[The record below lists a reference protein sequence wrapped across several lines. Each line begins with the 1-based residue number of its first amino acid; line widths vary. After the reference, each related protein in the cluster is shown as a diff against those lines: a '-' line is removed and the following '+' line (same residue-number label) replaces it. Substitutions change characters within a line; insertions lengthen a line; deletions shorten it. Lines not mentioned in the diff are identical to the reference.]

1 MLTEYSEYIVLV
13 IGVVIALIGW
23 ALKKEHTRIEA
34 LEKELGDLSDRI
46 SNAVTNISNNDT
58 RDSEWRKRVEEN
70 HKRFATVDEQRRED
84 ARNIYDKM
92 QTLETKLLEKIQRLA
107 ELIAKK

>member
-1 MLTEYSEYIVLV
+1 MLIEYSEYIVLS
-13 IGVVIALIGW
+13 IGVVMALIGW
-23 ALKKEHTRIEA
+23 ALRKEHARIEVM
-34 LEKELGDLSDRI
+34 EKELSNLSERI
-46 SNAVTNISNNDT
+46 ANSVNEISKNNT
-58 RDSEWRKRVEEN
+58 RDEEWRKAVEAN